1 MQPVPASHHFCKGHN
16 PKNGL
21 LPTWPLHTRDVIN
34 CLHVSNFPTAIHTL
48 ESPRAMTITEL
59 KPYEDKTVILHLRDG
74 EVATAKI
81 ALVDAEYE
89 DVIVDI
95 VETNRPDAYRKP
107 IGSSAFAIRLSD
119 LDFIEEISN

>member
-1 MQPVPASHHFCKGHN
+1 
-16 PKNGL
+16 
-21 LPTWPLHTRDVIN
+21 
-34 CLHVSNFPTAIHTL
+34 
-48 ESPRAMTITEL
+48 MTITEL